1 MKLAAIGVRMH
12 SGWGALVAVH
22 YETGGKIEIIDR
34 RRIVVID
41 PKSPGAKQPYHF
53 AENMELARAGE
64 FIENCF
70 ENTKQIATKAIRDL
84 LGELNARKY
93 RLKGAA
99 VVLASGRPLP
109 PLEKILSAHPLLH
122 TAEGVFF
129 REVFANAC
137 ESCGLAT
144 TGVRE
149 RDLMEAM
156 NAKFGKTAAKM
167 QRQVAAQGRTI
178 GPPWTTDQK
187 TATLAALTL
196 LAKK

>member
-93 RLKGAA
+93 RVKGAA

-129 REVFANAC
+129 REVFAKAC
-137 ESCGLAT
+137 QSCGLAT

-149 RDLMEAM
+149 RDLTEAM